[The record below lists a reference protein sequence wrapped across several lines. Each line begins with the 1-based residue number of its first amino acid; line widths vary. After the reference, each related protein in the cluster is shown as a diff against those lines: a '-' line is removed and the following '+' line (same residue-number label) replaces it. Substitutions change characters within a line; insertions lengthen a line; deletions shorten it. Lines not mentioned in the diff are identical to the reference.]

1 LTYNELVIDTN
12 ILLSDGNA
20 LKKFG
25 KHALN
30 IPFVVLQELD
40 KHKSSPGEVGLNAR
54 TTIKILDELRLKGSL
69 KVGVPYLEGTVRVL
83 LEVEDKTVS
92 PDDQIIKSAVDLNA
106 LTDNVIVVSNDIN
119 LRVKASLFDLK
130 AQGHSGKKIHI
141 DDAAMFSGIAH
152 EQVEPSV
159 IDQLHAH
166 GHVYLGNEKEYA
178 LNEFI
183 HFINKTNDKHTAIG
197 RVIDEGTV
205 YRMRTIKEA
214 YSIRPK
220 NLEQSCALDLLMDID
235 VPLVTL
241 MGLAGTGKTLIALAA
256 ALDLVL
262 NQNQYEKLI
271 IMRPPVP
278 MGKDIGYLP
287 GSLEEK
293 MAVWLGPILDNFDM
307 LMGERQKHSF
317 EYLVNAGKI
326 EVLPPTFIRG
336 RSLAHSIL
344 FVDEAQS
351 LSLHEAKTIVTRM
364 HESSKLIMTGDVRQ
378 IDNPKLSSVDNGLSI
393 IVDAFKSYDLAGHVT
408 LTKCERGSLAALA
421 AEVL

>member
-1 LTYNELVIDTN
+1 
-12 ILLSDGNA
+12 
-20 LKKFG
+20 
-25 KHALN
+25 
-30 IPFVVLQELD
+30 
-40 KHKSSPGEVGLNAR
+40 
-54 TTIKILDELRLKGSL
+54 
-69 KVGVPYLEGTVRVL
+69 
-83 LEVEDKTVS
+83 
-92 PDDQIIKSAVDLNA
+92 
-106 LTDNVIVVSNDIN
+106 
-119 LRVKASLFDLK
+119 
-130 AQGHSGKKIHI
+130 
-141 DDAAMFSGIAH
+141 
-152 EQVEPSV
+152 
-159 IDQLHAH
+159 
-166 GHVYLGNEKEYA
+166 
-178 LNEFI
+178 
-183 HFINKTNDKHTAIG
+183 
-197 RVIDEGTV
+197 
-205 YRMRTIKEA
+205 
-214 YSIRPK
+214 
-220 NLEQSCALDLLMDID
+220 
-235 VPLVTL
+235 